1 LPSDVLYL
9 VQKVTKRNQMNL
21 LMMKTDTLKYFTLKL
36 IQAIPNMPNP
46 VTETEVNNFLESK
59 LNMQIGTIDITIEH
73 FSILCLKSGPKILSI
88 LIHKPLARDVDR
100 ILDLTIL

>member
-1 LPSDVLYL
+1 MTRGLKCLY
-9 VQKVTKRNQMNL
+9 QKMTFVR
-21 LMMKTDTLKYFTLKL
+21 TLKL

>member
-1 LPSDVLYL
+1 
-9 VQKVTKRNQMNL
+9 MNL

>member
-1 LPSDVLYL
+1 MGLIAFGCSIFGAKGDKKESNELDYDEDGH
-9 VQKVTKRNQMNL
+9 TKIF
-21 LMMKTDTLKYFTLKL
+21 Y
-36 IQAIPNMPNP
+36 IEAIPNMPNP

-88 LIHKPLARDVDR
+88 LIHKPLARDFDR